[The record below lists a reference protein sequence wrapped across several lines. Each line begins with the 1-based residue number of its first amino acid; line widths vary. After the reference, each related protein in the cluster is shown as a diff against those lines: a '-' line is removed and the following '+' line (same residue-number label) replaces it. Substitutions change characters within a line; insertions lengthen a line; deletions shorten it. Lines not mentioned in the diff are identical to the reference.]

1 MSFILNTK
9 VKIPSELETKIKILE
24 LAKLHNC
31 EGVVNQLFKNFE
43 YEASFYKNDPIG
55 RVQLVKH
62 FIYTLSEIN
71 IALIMWLVDEKGQVI
86 VNGEVAFVLAD
97 VPDLK

>member
-43 YEASFYKNDPIG
+43 YEALCGWLMKK
-55 RVQLVKH
+55 VK
-62 FIYTLSEIN
+62 L
-71 IALIMWLVDEKGQVI
+71 L
-86 VNGEVAFVLAD
+86 
-97 VPDLK
+97 